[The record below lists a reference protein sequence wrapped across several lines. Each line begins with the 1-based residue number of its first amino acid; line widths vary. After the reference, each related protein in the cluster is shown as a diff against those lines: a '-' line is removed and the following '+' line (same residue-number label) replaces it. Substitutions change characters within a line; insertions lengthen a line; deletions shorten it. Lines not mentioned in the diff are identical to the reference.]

1 VPPSA
6 WPPSAEHRSAGEAG
20 LDVRDLRVTSVLHAV
35 DIVSDVSFRVPAGS
49 TLGIVGESGC
59 GKTTVA
65 MALLGYARPGTRIA
79 GGSVQAGGSDLLQLD
94 ESELRRQRGRT
105 ISFVPQNPAKS
116 LSPGMRIGR
125 QLEEILAAKGFA
137 DTGHWTRLAFEAAQL
152 PGDDAFLQ
160 RYPHQLSGGQQQR
173 VAIAIALVC
182 RPSVI
187 VMDEPTTGL
196 DVITQA
202 RLLQVIRDLRSE
214 RDATIVYVS
223 HDLGVIR
230 NLVDRVAVM
239 YGGYLVEEG
248 PVEDIFREPHHPYT
262 RRLLEAIPRLR
273 ATAVRPRGI
282 PGSAVEPWNRPAGC
296 PFVARCDSATEAC
309 ASVLP
314 SLETKRGRTVRCL
327 RWDELGTTGYQGPS
341 PTPAAM
347 PSRTPAAR
355 TGEALLKVRDLVA
368 GYGRAASF
376 WRRQAVLDT
385 VAVNAVSL
393 DIPSGRCVAVVG
405 ESGSG
410 KTTLA
415 RCVAGLHAPA
425 SGEIIFAGQ
434 RLAGTPRH
442 RAPDLRRRIQIVF
455 QDPDSSLNPSMS
467 VGHIVARPLRQFFR
481 LDRAAERR
489 RVEELLQL
497 VRLPASSAARTPE
510 ALSGGE
516 KQRVALARALA
527 AEPDLLICDEVTSAL
542 DVAVQASIL
551 QLLEEL
557 RVRLSMSLLFIS
569 HDLAVVRTISESVI
583 VMQAGRI
590 CEAAPTAQLFAAPS
604 HPYTRELL
612 AAVPDLRPDD
622 YPADTAVAAAPG
634 AAAREGGR

>member
-1 VPPSA
+1 
-6 WPPSAEHRSAGEAG
+6 
-20 LDVRDLRVTSVLHAV
+20 
-35 DIVSDVSFRVPAGS
+35 
-49 TLGIVGESGC
+49 
-59 GKTTVA
+59 
-65 MALLGYARPGTRIA
+65 MALLGYARPGTRIMDGSVHA
-79 GGSVQAGGSDLLQLD
+79 GGIDLLRLD

-125 QLEEILAAKGFA
+125 QLDEILLAKGVS
-137 DTGHWTRLAFEAAQL
+137 DTGHWTRLAMEAAQL
-152 PGDDAFLQ
+152 PGDDAFAQ

-214 RDATIVYVS
+214 RDTTIVYVS

-273 ATAVRPRGI
+273 ATAVRTRGI

-296 PFVARCDSATEAC
+296 PFVARCDSATDAC
-309 ASVLP
+309 SSVRP
-314 SLETKRGRTVRCL
+314 SLETRGGRSVRCL
-327 RWDELGTTGYQGPS
+327 RWDELGTLGYQAPPAVSNVPLAPS
-341 PTPAAM
+341 VAQP
-347 PSRTPAAR
+347 
-355 TGEALLKVRDLVA
+355 GEALLRVRDLVA

-376 WRRQAVLDT
+376 WRRQVVLDT
-385 VAVNAVSL
+385 VAVNAVSF
-393 DIPSGRCVAVVG
+393 DIPGGRCVAVVG

-425 SGEIIFAGQ
+425 SGEILFAGQ

-467 VGHIVARPLRQFFR
+467 VGQIVARPLRQFFH
-481 LDRAAERR
+481 LERAAERR

-497 VRLPASSAARTPE
+497 VRLPASAASRTPE

-527 AEPDLLICDEVTSAL
+527 AKPDLLICDEVTSAL

-557 RVRLSMSLLFIS
+557 RVTLAMSLLFIS

-583 VMQAGRI
+583 VMRAGRI

-622 YPADTAVAAAPG
+622 YPADNAVAATSG
-634 AAAREGGR
+634 AVAQEGGR